1 MTQAHSIQSFISA
14 TEQIEHIQSNV
25 EQHVQHMQDW
35 QDQFAI
41 AIQAQLLQ
49 HKGLSP
55 ESLIAQQIIQIN
67 HQLEQQ
73 LTTWHSELEQLQP
86 AQSLA
91 EHFQDKV
98 MLLIFGKFNAGK
110 SSLCNVLADCFRLQ
124 QQKVEYF
131 YLDAGQLHYSLE
143 PLKEGA
149 TETTARLQ
157 GVCLGEKLILLDTPG
172 LHSVTPENAALTQQ
186 FIDSADGVLWLS
198 SSSSPGQVKELEV
211 LGQELRRH
219 KPLLP
224 VITRSDQLEEDE
236 VDGDICQVLCNKS
249 TAQRNAQEQDVQER
263 SIAKLIDMEIE
274 PSLLRSPVSISAQM
288 LKQANFAD
296 AAMQSAGFNDLFHA
310 LFELM
315 QPILMYKQRKSA
327 EILLHHLQEQ
337 VMTPLQ
343 NDMSNQLQQLHDAIE
358 QAKNQL
364 ILNKE
369 KIVNQTWRV
378 IVPTLPSLLEQ
389 YAPQQDLS
397 AVCCNLHQQTEQTL
411 QQQVHQHLAEYQ
423 FTVPTLPI
431 FTLANHVNYEVIYT
445 DDQQQEILTIGH
457 DHLYREISHSLSQL
471 LNQYGEDLILQ
482 CQQRLITTQE
492 QIVKLQQ
499 CFAQYDQH
507 LHDIAQHLRNIN

>member
-1 MTQAHSIQSFISA
+1 MFINF
-14 TEQIEHIQSNV
+14 I
-25 EQHVQHMQDW
+25 
-35 QDQFAI
+35 
-41 AIQAQLLQ
+41 
-49 HKGLSP
+49 P
-55 ESLIAQQIIQIN
+55 EL
-67 HQLEQQ
+67 
-73 LTTWHSELEQLQP
+73 
-86 AQSLA
+86 
-91 EHFQDKV
+91 F
-98 MLLIFGKFNAGK
+98 F
-110 SSLCNVLADCFRLQ
+110 
-124 QQKVEYF
+124 
-131 YLDAGQLHYSLE
+131 
-143 PLKEGA
+143 
-149 TETTARLQ
+149 
-157 GVCLGEKLILLDTPG
+157 
-172 LHSVTPENAALTQQ
+172 
-186 FIDSADGVLWLS
+186 
-198 SSSSPGQVKELEV
+198 
-211 LGQELRRH
+211 
-219 KPLLP
+219 
-224 VITRSDQLEEDE
+224 VI
-236 VDGDICQVLCNKS
+236 
-249 TAQRNAQEQDVQER
+249 
-263 SIAKLIDMEIE
+263 
-274 PSLLRSPVSISAQM
+274 
-288 LKQANFAD
+288 
-296 AAMQSAGFNDLFHA
+296 HA

-337 VMTPLQ
+337 VMAPLQ

-492 QIVKLQQ
+492 QIVKLKQ